1 MTQDHGKSECKIVAA
16 VVERAARES
25 SRNEQ
30 DGDRLARDDQ
40 RSCRADHESEGEEGM
55 KRAVLISLWIVI
67 TTVLTHA
74 WPISSIEIGVEYRFA
89 DEGIESPFLTPRWES
104 IAFLADGRY
113 RVTGETLLYE
123 GSIETEPTEDGFSL
137 RPELRGTVSRVWI
150 PGAGGI
156 IFREGGQLDS
166 LAVAGFS
173 EYAGVVALASEW
185 TDLMPRSGPGLSLS
199 TWQWIDAAL
208 ERVN

>member
-1 MTQDHGKSECKIVAA
+1 
-16 VVERAARES
+16 
-25 SRNEQ
+25 
-30 DGDRLARDDQ
+30 
-40 RSCRADHESEGEEGM
+40 M
-55 KRAVLISLWIVI
+55 KRAVLISLLIVI
-67 TTVLTHA
+67 TTVLIQA

-104 IAFLADGRY
+104 IAFLGDGRY

-123 GSIETEPTEDGFSL
+123 GSIETEPKEDGYSL

-156 IFREGGQLDS
+156 IFREGVQPDS
-166 LAVAGFS
+166 LVVAGFS
-173 EYAGVVALASEW
+173 EYVGLVELVSEW
-185 TDLMPRSGPGLSLS
+185 TDLMPRRGPGRSLS
-199 TWQWIDAAL
+199 RWQWIDAPL